1 MSQAAKLRIERRCR
15 TVQLLR
21 QVNQNYSMMTVEVV
35 VKKMDQT

>member
-21 QVNQNYSMMTVEVV
+21 QVNQNYLMAAEVV